1 MHRLAQI
8 GRGDPEATRYGLD
21 LADRIDDKS

>member
-1 MHRLAQI
+1 MQRLSQI
-8 GRGDPEATRYGLD
+8 GRGEPEATRYGLD